1 MIYERDP
8 QLRQVIGGEIQTLTL
23 EEKYQILQ
31 AYMNGGGV
39 QGLLD
44 ADGAGGTEMDSE
56 DERTIEEEFK
66 SIYDADPK
74 LREVLGGAAALA
86 QLNVKDKYQILAAYK
101 KGGGVQ
107 GLLEDGAEAE
117 ATEENS
123 IIEHNGQKFKRVQIE
138 GENQEYLMDEEG
150 NIFDLEFNFVGQA
163 NGSDEEDGAQ

>member
-1 MIYERDP
+1 
-8 QLRQVIGGEIQTLTL
+8 
-23 EEKYQILQ
+23 
-31 AYMNGGGV
+31 MNGGGV

-107 GLLEDGAEAE
+107 GLLDEGVEAE
-117 ATEENS
+117 ATEETS
-123 IIEHNGQKFKRVQIE
+123 IIEHNG
-138 GENQEYLMDEEG
+138 
-150 NIFDLEFNFVGQA
+150 
-163 NGSDEEDGAQ
+163 